1 MGTAARTTLGEGRKV
16 ETLLQTLRNLGPMR
30 LAIMG
35 GVIFG
40 LIAFFIYLTTHLATP
55 QMALLY
61 GDLDTADAARMAT
74 QLESQNIPFD
84 LRKNSTEIYV
94 PADQVARM
102 RLTMAQQGL
111 PSGGTVG
118 YELFDTADSLGSTD
132 FVQNV
137 NLVRAL
143 EGELARTISS
153 ITSVQSARVHLV
165 MPRRE
170 LFSRE
175 TQEPSASI
183 VLKMKGA
190 SRLDRGQV
198 AAIQHVVAAAVPKL
212 TPKRISIIDDHGSL
226 LAGGF
231 EDANDPAT
239 AAAKTDERRRTYE
252 NRMARTVEEL
262 LERAVGFGKVR
273 AEVRADMDF
282 DRISTNEEQ
291 YNPDGQV
298 VRSTQTVDQKS
309 SSREADPQAV
319 TVANNLPDPNA
330 QAGAGATATNA
341 DSRTEETV
349 NYEISKKVVNHVK
362 EVGTVKRLSVAV
374 LVDGTYTTDAQGN
387 RTYTPRAEQDMT
399 QLGNLVRGAI
409 GFDANRGDK
418 LEVINL
424 HFVEPEAPV
433 EPPLQL
439 FFGLNKQD
447 MLRMAELLV
456 FSIVAILVILLV
468 VRPLLTRAF
477 EALPVAAGGPAEG
490 RLLADESMSAPAL
503 SGPGEGAPSQEEFEE
518 LIDIDRVE
526 GRVKASSVKKVG
538 EIVDKHPS
546 EALAIIRAWIYQE
559 V

>member
-1 MGTAARTTLGEGRKV
+1 MDTF
-16 ETLLQTLRNLGPMR
+16 LQTLRNLGPMR

-40 LIAFFIYLTTHLATP
+40 LIAFFIYLTTRLATP
-55 QMALLY
+55 QMSLLY
-61 GDLDTADAARMAT
+61 GDLDTGDASRMAS
-74 QLESQNIPFD
+74 QLETQNVPFE
-84 LRKNSTEIYV
+84 LRKNGTEIYV
-94 PADQVARM
+94 PADQVGRT
-102 RLTMAQQGL
+102 RLSMAQQGL

-118 YELFDTADSLGSTD
+118 YELFDKTDSIGSTD

-137 NLVRAL
+137 NLLRAL
-143 EGELARTISS
+143 EGELARTIGS
-153 ITSVQSARVHLV
+153 IESVHSARVHLV

-175 TQEPSASI
+175 SQQPSASI
-183 VLKMKGA
+183 VLKMKG
-190 SRLDRGQV
+190 SGRLGREQV
-198 AAIQHVVAAAVPKL
+198 AAIQHLVAAAVPKL
-212 TPKRISIIDDHGSL
+212 TPNRISIVDDRGSL
-226 LAGGF
+226 LAAGF
-231 EDANDPAT
+231 EDANDPAV
-239 AAAKTDERRRTYE
+239 AAVKADERRRTFE
-252 NRMARTVEEL
+252 NRMARTVEEM
-262 LERAVGFGKVR
+262 LERTVGYGKVR

-309 SSREADPQAV
+309 SSRESDPNAV

-330 QAGAGATATNA
+330 QAGGAATASNNE
-341 DSRTEETV
+341 SRTEETV

-362 EVGTVKRLSVAV
+362 EIGTINRLSIAV
-374 LVDGTYTTDAQGN
+374 LVDGTYNTDAQGT
-387 RTYTPRAEQDMT
+387 RTYVPRTEQQMT
-399 QLGNLVRGAI
+399 MLANLVRGAI

-418 LEVINL
+418 VEVTNMQ
-424 HFVEPEAPV
+424 FVEPEAPA

-477 EALPVAAGGPAEG
+477 EALPVAAAGPAEG
-490 RLLADESMSAPAL
+490 RLLADETMAAPAL
-503 SGPGEGAPSQEEFEE
+503 AGPGEGAPGQEEFEE

-546 EALAIIRAWIYQE
+546 EALAIIRAWMYQE
-559 V
+559 A